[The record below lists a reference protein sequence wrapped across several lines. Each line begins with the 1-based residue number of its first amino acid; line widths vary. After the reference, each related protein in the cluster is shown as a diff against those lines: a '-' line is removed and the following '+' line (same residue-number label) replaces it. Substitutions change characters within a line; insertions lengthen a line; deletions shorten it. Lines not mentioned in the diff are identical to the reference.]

1 LSLSKELPEMAK
13 SSVPWYA
20 LQVWV
25 RKEGLIATQLE
36 SQGFECFLPKYKSL
50 REWSDRTKEVEQ
62 PLFPGY
68 VFCRFD
74 YTQRRPIVV
83 TPGVLQVVGCGRTPL
98 AVEDREIEAIQTA
111 MASGIATQPWP
122 YLEVGERVRI
132 HSGKLSGLEGILINF
147 KGNHRVVLSVSLL
160 QRSVALEVDLAWV
173 MSLEKRKD
181 ARLHAEVGRIPVRT
195 QS

>member
-1 LSLSKELPEMAK
+1 MSLSKELPEMAK

-111 MASGIATQPWP
+111 IASGIAAQPWP

>member
-1 LSLSKELPEMAK
+1 MAK

-25 RKEGLIATQLE
+25 RKEGAIATQLE

-111 MASGIATQPWP
+111 IASGIAAQPWP

-160 QRSVALEVDLAWV
+160 QRSLALEVDLAWV
-173 MSLEKRKD
+173 ASLEKGRGRETQ
-181 ARLHAEVGRIPVRT
+181 RLVAGVPVRIT
-195 QS
+195 G

>member
-1 LSLSKELPEMAK
+1 M
-13 SSVPWYA
+13 
-20 LQVWV
+20 
-25 RKEGLIATQLE
+25 
-36 SQGFECFLPKYKSL
+36 
-50 REWSDRTKEVEQ
+50 EQ

-111 MASGIATQPWP
+111 IASGIATQPWP

-160 QRSVALEVDLAWV
+160 QRSVALGVDLAWV

-181 ARLHAEVGRIPVRT
+181 ARLHAEVGRITVRT

>member
-1 LSLSKELPEMAK
+1 
-13 SSVPWYA
+13 
-20 LQVWV
+20 
-25 RKEGLIATQLE
+25 
-36 SQGFECFLPKYKSL
+36 
-50 REWSDRTKEVEQ
+50 
-62 PLFPGY
+62 
-68 VFCRFD
+68 
-74 YTQRRPIVV
+74 
-83 TPGVLQVVGCGRTPL
+83 L

-111 MASGIATQPWP
+111 IASGIATQPWP

-160 QRSVALEVDLAWV
+160 QRSVALGVDLAWV

-181 ARLHAEVGRIPVRT
+181 ARLHAEVGRITVRT

>member
-1 LSLSKELPEMAK
+1 MAK

-111 MASGIATQPWP
+111 IASGIATQPWP

-181 ARLHAEVGRIPVRT
+181 ARLHAELGRIPVRT